1 MAKMHFDLK
10 NYIQEDNS
18 IQIIKLYQDFKRK
31 VIVVNFSLK
40 KQ

>member
-18 IQIIKLYQDFKRK
+18 IQIIKLYQDFERK
-31 VIVVNFSLK
+31 ETVGNFSLK